1 MTGLKRKLQSARIT
15 DVNKKAQWFQ
25 ALLKDTRQLDLP
37 NAKNVNLNI
46 TPKTQKTT
54 VDLVCINSPS
64 AAANTA
70 AASARVMRIP
80 GVRNALN

>member
-1 MTGLKRKLQSARIT
+1 M
-15 DVNKKAQWFQ
+15 
-25 ALLKDTRQLDLP
+25 
-37 NAKNVNLNI
+37 NAKTAQKSI

-54 VDLVCINSPS
+54 VDLVCRKLPS

>member
-1 MTGLKRKLQSARIT
+1 
-15 DVNKKAQWFQ
+15 V
-25 ALLKDTRQLDLP
+25 
-37 NAKNVNLNI
+37 NAKTAQKSI

-54 VDLVCINSPS
+54 VDLVYRAILS

-80 GVRNALN
+80 GVRSALN